1 MSKSELAFTWGS
13 LPACS
18 RRRSQDS
25 SAAAWCR
32 RRAHRPVFG
41 PRQLRSVSERLSN
54 PGGIHS
60 RMRSIL
66 KRQTKKL
73 RARAFLIHGQIHE
86 HQSGFEKPP
95 FRAEYD
101 RAYAILR
108 RLKIDPHPK

>member
-1 MSKSELAFTWGS
+1 
-13 LPACS
+13 
-18 RRRSQDS
+18 
-25 SAAAWCR
+25 
-32 RRAHRPVFG
+32 
-41 PRQLRSVSERLSN
+41 
-54 PGGIHS
+54 
-60 RMRSIL
+60 MRSIL

-73 RARAFLIHGQIHE
+73 RARAFLIHGLIHE